1 MFLLYIASGGE
12 PTRRRRRSLTLHF
25 PARSTRRRTDGD
37 RPMDPL
43 ESMQVTVN
51 LSRFDFEQ
59 AVLQLQAQGSP
70 MYVFL
75 CRSVYLNN

>member
-25 PARSTRRRTDGD
+25 PARSARRRTDGD
-37 RPMDPL
+37 RPMNPMM

-70 MYVFL
+70 MYVL
-75 CRSVYLNN
+75 LLS